1 MNPTAP
7 LQQAFASTRQVMD
20 AVQADQM
27 SAQSPCP
34 EWDVAGVI
42 NHVIGGMQFFTAGM
56 KGTQPAEGQNWAE
69 GDYMA
74 AFDQAAA
81 ECVDC
86 FEQEGALEA
95 TVALPFGEMP
105 GSAVMGIA
113 MADVFTHGWDIA
125 KATGQDTNLAPELAA
140 GILAQSQH
148 AISPEWRGPEESPAP
163 FGAEQHCAD
172 GSCSADQLAAFL
184 GRQV

>member
-1 MNPTAP
+1 MSPTAP
-7 LQQAFASTRQVMD
+7 LQAAFASTRAAMA

-27 SAQSPCP
+27 SAQTPCA

-42 NHVIGGMQFFTAGM
+42 NHVVGGTQFFIAGM
-56 KGTQPAEGQNWAE
+56 KGEQPAEGQDWAA

-81 ECVDC
+81 ECVAC
-86 FEQEGALEA
+86 FEEEGALEK

-113 MADVFTHGWDIA
+113 MTDVFTHGWDIA
-125 KATGQDTNLAPELAA
+125 KATGQSTDLAPELAA
-140 GILAQSQH
+140 GILAQSQQS
-148 AISPEWRGPEESPAP
+148 ISPEWRGPEGSPAP
-163 FGAEQHCAD
+163 FGAEQQCAD
-172 GSCSADQLAAFL
+172 GSCAADQLAAFL

>member
-81 ECVDC
+81 ECVEC

-113 MADVFTHGWDIA
+113 MTDVFTHAWDIA

-148 AISPEWRGPEESPAP
+148 AVSPEWRGPEESPAP